1 MMIPPISSLL
11 GVLFLAAA
19 TPPFAP
25 APLAG
30 PQDGQPGW
38 SNWRGPEFRGT
49 APGAEGLPTRWTVDE
64 HVVWRTPMPT
74 FSGATPAISGDHLFV
89 LSASPPEPEAPEE
102 QPKGRRRPRRDP
114 GGPEMLLHC
123 LSTTDGSV
131 RWTQSLDEGNE
142 LHYKANRACASPV
155 TDGAHVWTV
164 TGNGTVSAHDFDGE
178 LAWSTNL
185 QERWGPFGLL
195 WGYASSPVLHDGLLI
210 VQVLH
215 GMKTDD
221 PSYIAAFDAKSGE
234 LRWYAERPT
243 DAPRESPDAYTTPLV
258 IEREGGAELVI
269 TGGDVVTGH
278 ALDSGKELWRVD
290 GLNPRKATNYRIV
303 PSAVMVGDIL
313 VAPTRERPVLAI
325 DTGGAEPLTE
335 EDVRWR
341 WDTRGGPDVPT
352 PASDGTHLYMV
363 DDAGLVTCILG
374 ATGEALWGPER
385 TVEGTVSSSPL
396 LADGKLY
403 ITNEEGITVVLAA
416 GPEFKQLAVN
426 ELDGSFTLSSPVAV
440 GDRIY
445 LRTGD
450 FLYCLANPKH

>member
-1 MMIPPISSLL
+1 MTTPPISSLL
-11 GVLFLAAA
+11 GVLFLTAAW
-19 TPPFAP
+19 TPGAP
-25 APLAG
+25 AQLAG

-38 SNWRGPEFRGT
+38 SNWRGPELRGT
-49 APGAEGLPTRWTVDE
+49 APGAEGLPTRWSVEE

-89 LSASPPEPEAPEE
+89 LSASAPEPVAPEE
-102 QPKGRRRPRRDP
+102 QPRGRRRPRRDP

-131 RWTQSLDEGNE
+131 RWTQNLDEGNE
-142 LHYKANRACASPV
+142 LHYKANRASASPV
-155 TDGAHVWTV
+155 TDGVHVWTV
-164 TGNGTVSAHDFDGE
+164 TGNGTVSAHDFKGE

-195 WGYASSPVLHDGLLI
+195 WGYASSPVLHGDLLI

-234 LRWYAERPT
+234 LRWHAERPT

-352 PASDGTHLYMV
+352 PASDGTYLYMV

-440 GDRIY
+440 GDRLY

-450 FLYCLANPKH
+450 SLYCLANPKH